1 MGTHFP
7 HRPWPFPLL
16 AARSLTHSIG
26 TVEGIVDAKTLTR
39 APLWPYA
46 TSLLAPEEPML
57 SSELLTVP
65 TIIAEPFKLFLSI
78 STGGITLVL

>member
-1 MGTHFP
+1 M
-7 HRPWPFPLL
+7 
-16 AARSLTHSIG
+16 HSIG

-65 TIIAEPFKLFLSI
+65 TIIAEPFKLFLFPPKASLWY
-78 STGGITLVL
+78 SRLH